1 MERSLC
7 CLLLSVHDLPHGGDI
22 KPQPREQGRLIKIK
36 MIIVVRSSNIGADA
50 HISSL
55 SAVGLDF
62 CHQVGGILR
71 AGESG
76 FLYIIG
82 DLRDSRGSGLMNGS
96 SSALLSALEALPMIF
111 VSTEQSNISAAPF
124 TAFIAF
130 FRTSS

>member
-1 MERSLC
+1 MKCRPRSL
-7 CLLLSVHDLPHGGDI
+7 LLAVHDLPHGGDI

-71 AGESG
+71 PGESG

-82 DLRDSRGSGLMNGS
+82 DLRDSRGSGPDERFQLC
-96 SSALLSALEALPMIF
+96 
-111 VSTEQSNISAAPF
+111 
-124 TAFIAF
+124 TAVGHSK
-130 FRTSS
+130 RCP